1 VASDASAL
9 TAFAAQKDAVN
20 AAGGALFD
28 VTASSLAWTV
38 GGPRAA
44 IVLAKQCPLDF
55 HPRAFAEGT
64 CAQSV
69 LGHVNA
75 LFYRRDLS
83 SFTVLVARSY
93 ARGVWRTLCQSAAQ
107 YGYDVLPSQPF

>member
-1 VASDASAL
+1 M
-9 TAFAAQKDAVN
+9 
-20 AAGGALFD
+20 
-28 VTASSLAWTV
+28 
-38 GGPRAA
+38 
-44 IVLAKQCPLDF
+44 LAKQCPLDF
-55 HPRAFAEGT
+55 HARAFADGT

-83 SFTVLVARSY
+83 SFTVMVARSY

-107 YGYDVLPSQPF
+107 YGYDVVPPHPF